1 MCELSLCNIKVS
13 KKEFIVEAKMLF
25 ALAIQRYLKANMLE
39 CYGHSDGGREEG
51 GGESWRFGG
60 RKKISYIIRGL
71 E

>member
-1 MCELSLCNIKVS
+1 
-13 KKEFIVEAKMLF
+13 MLF

-51 GGESWRFGG
+51 GEESWRFGG

-71 E
+71 EQI